1 MHITELPIQTWTET
15 YIQRLK
21 DNKDVTKIISRC
33 DDVSI
38 DIEVRSSATSF
49 IQKTLSSPV
58 STRNMCLLDH
68 NNELRKFNSTGE
80 ILEYFV
86 NIRLDFYEKRKI
98 LLINRYEEKKGA
110 QENLLKF
117 ILKLKEEN
125 GLHDYMRSPEA
136 FLRDNLLPMSL
147 LTTNVSDLS
156 DTKIKKLQEQ
166 LVCITHDI
174 EQQKDADTR
183 DMYRHDLMSLMTSIK

>member
-1 MHITELPIQTWTET
+1 
-15 YIQRLK
+15 
-21 DNKDVTKIISRC
+21 
-33 DDVSI
+33 
-38 DIEVRSSATSF
+38 
-49 IQKTLSSPV
+49 
-58 STRNMCLLDH
+58 MCLLDH

-98 LLINRYEEKKGA
+98 LLIKRYEEKKGV

-125 GLHDYMRSPEA
+125 GIHDYMRSPED
-136 FLRDNLLPMSL
+136 FLRQNDLAISL

-166 LVCITHDI
+166 IVILTSDI
-174 EQQKDADTR
+174 ELQKDTDPR
-183 DMYRHDLMSLMTSIK
+183 DMYRHDLKSLLASMK